1 MLTKDSFNQR
11 SSGKPGDATQYTATQ
26 YIATQYTATQFTATQ
41 FTATQ
46 FTACWV
52 WYDNQDS

>member
-26 YIATQYTATQFTATQ
+26 YTATQYTATQ